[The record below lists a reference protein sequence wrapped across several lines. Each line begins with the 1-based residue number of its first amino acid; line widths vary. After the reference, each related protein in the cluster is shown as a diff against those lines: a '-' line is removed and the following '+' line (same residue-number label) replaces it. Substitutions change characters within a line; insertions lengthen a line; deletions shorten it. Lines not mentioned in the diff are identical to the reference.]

1 MNYSQL
7 SAAITSYVQNY
18 EADFVVNVPLFI
30 RQAEQRIYNTVQFPS
45 LRKNVTGQ
53 ANVGNPYLSAPT
65 DFLAVYS
72 MAAFKTVS
80 TTAAISAGQ
89 KTITVAAVA
98 GIEIG
103 MNVSNANIPSG
114 TIVIGVN
121 SGNNTIAL
129 SDFTTGSAGS
139 TAVTFQSDYMY
150 LLNKDVNF
158 IRQAYPSPIYRGS
171 PLYYAIFGPTTDNSV
186 PPELTD
192 NLSFILGPTPD
203 AAYDIELHYY
213 FYPESITV
221 AADGETWL
229 GNNFDTVLLYGAIV
243 EAYTY
248 LKGEA
253 DLIQLYDAKYK
264 EALAQAKRLGDGMD
278 RQDAYRSGQYRQPV
292 T

>member
-1 MNYSQL
+1 MNYAQL

-18 EADFVVNVPLFI
+18 EADFVANVPLFI

-53 ANVGNPYLSAPT
+53 TFDGNPYLSAPS
-65 DFLAVYS
+65 DFLSVYS
-72 MAAFKTVS
+72 MAVYRATTLPATGVSGQHVITVTGDPS
-80 TTAAISAGQ
+80 AISIGDYVFGTGIRAGTRVTGFIGNIIAIS
-89 KTITVAAVA
+89 KDNTGVA
-98 GIEIG
+98 
-103 MNVSNANIPSG
+103 
-114 TIVIGVN
+114 
-121 SGNNTIAL
+121 NN
-129 SDFTTGSAGS
+129 
-139 TAVTFQSDYMY
+139 VTFQSGYNY

-158 IRQAYPSPIYRGS
+158 IRQVYPAPQSSGLPQ
-171 PLYYAIFGPTTDNSV
+171 YYAIFGPTTDDSV

-203 AAYDIELHYY
+203 AAYAIELHYY

-221 AADGETWL
+221 AVDGETWL

>member
-1 MNYSQL
+1 MNYTQL

-18 EADFVVNVPLFI
+18 ETDFVANVPLFI

-45 LRKNVTGQ
+45 LRRNVTGQ

-72 MAAFKTVS
+72 MAAYTEATTTGTVV
-80 TTAAISAGQ
+80 TGQ
-89 KTITVAAVA
+89 KVMTVVSAT
-98 GIEIG
+98 GIQVG
-103 MNVSNANIPSG
+103 MNVSSAYVASG
-114 TIVIGVN
+114 TIVTGI
-121 SGNNTIAL
+121 SGNTVAL
-129 SDFTTGSAGS
+129 SDFTIGSGTGA
-139 TAVTFQSDYMY
+139 ATFQSDYMY

-171 PLYYAIFGPTTDNSV
+171 PLYYAIFGPTTDDSV

-203 AAYDIELHYY
+203 TAYAIELHYY

-229 GNNFDTVLLYGAIV
+229 GNNFDTVLLYGSLI

-248 LKGEA
+248 LKGDA
-253 DLIQLYDAKYK
+253 DLIQLYDGKYK

>member
-1 MNYSQL
+1 MNYTQL
-7 SAAITSYVQNY
+7 SAAVTSYVQNY
-18 EADFVVNVPLFI
+18 ETDFVANVPLFI

-53 ANVGNPYLSAPT
+53 ASIGNQYLAAPT

-72 MAAFKTVS
+72 MAVYTAVT
-80 TTAAISAGQ
+80 TTATVVSGQ
-89 KTITVAAVA
+89 KVLTVVSPT
-98 GIEIG
+98 GIQVG
-103 MNVSNANIPSG
+103 QNIRSSLVPPG
-114 TIVIGVN
+114 TIVTGI
-121 SGNNTIAL
+121 SSNTIAL
-129 SDFTTGSAGS
+129 SDFTTGSGTGAI
-139 TAVTFQSDYMY
+139 TFQSDYMY

-158 IRQAYPSPIYRGS
+158 IRQAYPTPFYRGA
-171 PLYYAIFGPTTDNSV
+171 PIYYAIFGPATDASV

-192 NLSFILGPTPD
+192 NLAFLFGPTPD
-203 AAYDIELHYY
+203 VDYVVELHYY

-229 GNNFDTVLLYGAIV
+229 GNNFDTVLLYGALV